1 MFNIESIEEL
11 ESVAGSEAATAV
23 SQVATFIHSK
33 MTQGAKIRLDE
44 LWQELQGKPYGYYNN
59 LVVAYTLGFVLRF
72 WVNSDFNW
80 INSDSNP
87 FPMTEQNMATMVY
100 NICQDKVVNNT
111 LSSGSKVWQE
121 FKPYLSYVFDLKERD
136 VPNESKARHALSAK
150 IISYGVPLWALK
162 YVDISSLGGDKYKD
176 TYNAI
181 IDAFCRFVL
190 NKEDDNPEDIMA
202 TVVNLFNGKGRI
214 KGILANNLKDD
225 KTRYAAFKTFICAQS
240 DELTNLIDLLK
251 INDMELYDSIKKLM
265 QGNIDTWLERQVV
278 SKIQDLVTEY
288 RLVQCLNNAIN
299 DSQKS
304 LMGHYATIKN
314 CFSIMKIPGRVI
326 EQLFDFPW
334 IKAMTDMYYLINN
347 NLQNISIDKKSELLS
362 ELDVYGLEAW
372 QNIQNQKVLFEKYL
386 TRKQIAYNDNDLER
400 IYNDA
405 PEWSYAT
412 QLPAFETALDKSIQS
427 IKFEHDKKI
436 LLGRWKEISG
446 FETIESWCNE
456 YVVPIQWVVNKDDE
470 SYFISVH
477 ELEKGKIIG
486 NVDLYNAIQFFKSD
500 KFDFLEKLYAQICNG
515 SEKEFE
521 DNENDIMAQVRI
533 KCGANVFTW
542 ASRGGEISK
551 IVATYINKIAAA
563 KAKQV
568 AKEKI
573 SEMKE
578 SELRNNILKAMEEYP
593 QLYKYF
599 V

>member
-1 MFNIESIEEL
+1 MACAEDTNSMKQRYAELVVELEKFPYKIGLFAVVISESNHFVSAQTKLKEFLGGELSERIVYCVLKEALTEDVLMSWYRAKTNYELANEEGKDASKQHFEIEMATEREAWSGAAAGSQMIAFYMDKTYPSIYGSRDLINRVKKDVVFTLFPAAPERIVKTNTAFKKAQESAAKAGLTRIAPNNAQIKNIENSFRTAKLFNIESIEEL

-44 LWQELQGKPYGYYNN
+44 LWQELQG
-59 LVVAYTLGFVLRF
+59 
-72 WVNSDFNW
+72 
-80 INSDSNP
+80 
-87 FPMTEQNMATMVY
+87 
-100 NICQDKVVNNT
+100 
-111 LSSGSKVWQE
+111 
-121 FKPYLSYVFDLKERD
+121 
-136 VPNESKARHALSAK
+136 
-150 IISYGVPLWALK
+150 
-162 YVDISSLGGDKYKD
+162 
-176 TYNAI
+176 
-181 IDAFCRFVL
+181 
-190 NKEDDNPEDIMA
+190 
-202 TVVNLFNGKGRI
+202 
-214 KGILANNLKDD
+214 
-225 KTRYAAFKTFICAQS
+225 
-240 DELTNLIDLLK
+240 
-251 INDMELYDSIKKLM
+251 
-265 QGNIDTWLERQVV
+265 
-278 SKIQDLVTEY
+278 
-288 RLVQCLNNAIN
+288 
-299 DSQKS
+299 
-304 LMGHYATIKN
+304 
-314 CFSIMKIPGRVI
+314 
-326 EQLFDFPW
+326 
-334 IKAMTDMYYLINN
+334 
-347 NLQNISIDKKSELLS
+347 
-362 ELDVYGLEAW
+362 
-372 QNIQNQKVLFEKYL
+372 
-386 TRKQIAYNDNDLER
+386 
-400 IYNDA
+400 
-405 PEWSYAT
+405 
-412 QLPAFETALDKSIQS
+412 
-427 IKFEHDKKI
+427 KI

-500 KFDFLEKLYAQICNG
+500 KFDFLQNRQYIREKLYAQICNG

>member
-1 MFNIESIEEL
+1 M
-11 ESVAGSEAATAV
+11 
-23 SQVATFIHSK
+23 
-33 MTQGAKIRLDE
+33 
-44 LWQELQGKPYGYYNN
+44 
-59 LVVAYTLGFVLRF
+59 
-72 WVNSDFNW
+72 
-80 INSDSNP
+80 
-87 FPMTEQNMATMVY
+87 
-100 NICQDKVVNNT
+100 
-111 LSSGSKVWQE
+111 
-121 FKPYLSYVFDLKERD
+121 
-136 VPNESKARHALSAK
+136 
-150 IISYGVPLWALK
+150 
-162 YVDISSLGGDKYKD
+162 
-176 TYNAI
+176 
-181 IDAFCRFVL
+181 
-190 NKEDDNPEDIMA
+190 
-202 TVVNLFNGKGRI
+202 
-214 KGILANNLKDD
+214 
-225 KTRYAAFKTFICAQS
+225 
-240 DELTNLIDLLK
+240 
-251 INDMELYDSIKKLM
+251 
-265 QGNIDTWLERQVV
+265 
-278 SKIQDLVTEY
+278 
-288 RLVQCLNNAIN
+288 
-299 DSQKS
+299 
-304 LMGHYATIKN
+304 
-314 CFSIMKIPGRVI
+314 
-326 EQLFDFPW
+326 
-334 IKAMTDMYYLINN
+334 
-347 NLQNISIDKKSELLS
+347 
-362 ELDVYGLEAW
+362 YGLEAW

-500 KFDFLEKLYAQICNG
+500 KFDFLQNRQYIREKLYAQICNG

>member
-1 MFNIESIEEL
+1 
-11 ESVAGSEAATAV
+11 
-23 SQVATFIHSK
+23 

-347 NLQNISIDKKSELLS
+347 NWQNISIDKKSELLS

-500 KFDFLEKLYAQICNG
+500 KSDFLQNRQYIREKLYAQICNG